1 VLVNIFGIHNDPKMW
16 PNPEK
21 WDPERMLHN
30 ENLDMMGLNNLNA
43 MPFGGGKRVCPGIGQ
58 VKIVLMRIT
67 KNK

>member
-1 VLVNIFGIHNDPKMW
+1 
-16 PNPEK
+16 
-21 WDPERMLHN
+21 
-30 ENLDMMGLNNLNA
+30 MMGLNNLNA